1 MFKLIK
7 WSVIGAVTLGAAGLF
22 VFGDHFGSYFST
34 ISNSVRESV
43 RGSIPV
49 EFEIKRAEKLIR
61 AIDPEIHDCKR
72 EVARAE
78 VELEHLVREVARLG
92 KTVAKQERK
101 LKNGSSLLTD
111 AKVSSFAL
119 SGRSYSRRRVEIDLG
134 RTFEIYKNNKAML
147 MSKTALIERQTM
159 AVGASRAKLD
169 SVRTRKAEL
178 ENTIASLKVQK
189 HYLDALAASS
199 RRLDLDDSALSHAT
213 EVLAE
218 VKKRLDVAQRMIED
232 DIFFTEGIKADKMPN
247 RDILKE
253 IRLHFAEC
261 DVPAKQLTTRTAS
274 PISIN
279 R

>member
-119 SGRSYSRRRVEIDLG
+119 SGRTPYCCVTKSTKCAAAAESRSPFRVRMPESIARTCWRSGRMPTRRPRV
-134 RTFEIYKNNKAML
+134 
-147 MSKTALIERQTM
+147 TAPDGCSGTM
-159 AVGASRAKLD
+159 ATPSPASTIRTTRSVLVASISTLSDKLCL
-169 SVRTRKAEL
+169 RKAS
-178 ENTIASLKVQK
+178 T
-189 HYLDALAASS
+189 
-199 RRLDLDDSALSHAT
+199 T
-213 EVLAE
+213 CVLPVE
-218 VKKRLDVAQRMIED
+218 PRSYR
-232 DIFFTEGIKADKMPN
+232 
-247 RDILKE
+247 
-253 IRLHFAEC
+253 
-261 DVPAKQLTTRTAS
+261 
-274 PISIN
+274 IN
-279 R
+279 G